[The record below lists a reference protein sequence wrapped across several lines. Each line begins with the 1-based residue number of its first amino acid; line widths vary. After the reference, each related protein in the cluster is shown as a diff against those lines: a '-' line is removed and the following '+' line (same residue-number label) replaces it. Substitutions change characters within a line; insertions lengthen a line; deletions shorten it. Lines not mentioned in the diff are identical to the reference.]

1 MPSRTVQTN
10 QTGNFEFSAMEPST
24 YTITVEKAGF
34 QTYRRTGGVLIAN
47 QHLALGEIHLT
58 VGSLTETINI
68 TAEAAALQ
76 TDSSENSAV
85 LSDRQM
91 AMIAARGR
99 DVTDLLRLL
108 PGVSQ
113 NQSVEALG
121 GSGGP
126 PGTLAPNVSGA
137 RAGALDFT
145 VDGVAGNDMG
155 TASALSSAINMDAIG
170 EVNVLLSNYQA
181 EYGRNNGAIVSV
193 VSKSGTSELH
203 GTGYWYKRHEM
214 FNATDYFVNQS
225 GLQKTIYRFTTL
237 GATIGGPVYIPGVF
251 TKKNKLFFFNSYENG
266 QSKFP
271 AQFQEYTMPT
281 ALERQGNFSQ
291 SALLP
296 QRSHHRGAIPRQR
309 DPGHPDQFEHAGP
322 DERVPVAEHQYFAD
336 GRSLQLRVPARLQY
350 PEMERGV

>member
-1 MPSRTVQTN
+1 
-10 QTGNFEFSAMEPST
+10 MEPST

-237 GATIGGPVYIPGVF
+237 GF
-251 TKKNKLFFFNSYENG
+251 
-266 QSKFP
+266 
-271 AQFQEYTMPT
+271 
-281 ALERQGNFSQ
+281 
-291 SALLP
+291 
-296 QRSHHRGAIPRQR
+296 
-309 DPGHPDQFEHAGP
+309 
-322 DERVPVAEHQYFAD
+322 D
-336 GRSLQLRVPARLQY
+336 GRRSSVHPGRVYEEKQAVFLQFL
-350 PEMERGV
+350 